1 MRVGTPRMRPMHGD
15 PPPPRPHVAP
25 MLYLEGHQL
34 GERRWLRVA
43 AATVLALV
51 PVITSAC
58 DASVGDGTPGAARRP
73 VDGLRILVPNSPG
86 SGYDTTA
93 RTAAK
98 VMQDAGL
105 ARDVTVFNVAGA
117 GGTTGLRRVVDD
129 GSDEHLLMQ
138 MGLGVVGAVHTNRSQ
153 VTLMDTLPVARLIE
167 EMEAVV
173 VPKDSPYDTLQ
184 DLVTAWKANPAGVP
198 VGGASAPGG
207 PDHLMPML
215 LAQAVGVAPTS
226 VKFVSF
232 GGGAELLAAVLGNE
246 VAFAA
251 TGIGEV
257 AEQAKVGEVKILA
270 VTGARRTG
278 GLDAP
283 TLKELGVDL
292 VFANWRGL
300 VATSGLTAAQRQR
313 LVDLVT
319 DMHNSPE
326 WKVALA
332 TKGWTDAFIAGDEFA
347 AFVASENDRVVKV
360 LRELGLG

>member
-1 MRVGTPRMRPMHGD
+1 M
-15 PPPPRPHVAP
+15 
-25 MLYLEGHQL
+25 
-34 GERRWLRVA
+34 GERTWLRVA
-43 AATVLALV
+43 TGAVLALV
-51 PVITSAC
+51 AVVTAAC
-58 DASVGDGTPGAARRP
+58 GVSLDNDASGAAHRT
-73 VDGLRILVPNSPG
+73 VDGLRILVPNGPG

-105 ARDVTVFNVAGA
+105 ARNVAVFNVAGA

-129 GSDEHLLMQ
+129 KGDENLLMQ

-153 VTLMDTLPVARLIE
+153 VTLMSTLPVARLIE

-173 VPKDSPYDTLQ
+173 VPKESPYNTLR
-184 DLVTAWKANPAGVP
+184 DLVTAWRADPAAVP

-215 LAQAVGVAPTS
+215 LAQAVGVAPKR

-232 GGGAELLAAVLGNE
+232 GGGAELVAAVLSNK

-257 AEQAKVGEVKILA
+257 AEQAKVGAVKILA
-270 VTGARRTG
+270 VTGARRAG

-283 TLKELGVDL
+283 TLREQGVDL

-300 VATSGLTAAQRQR
+300 VAASGLTAVQQQR

-332 TKGWTDAFIAGDEFA
+332 TKGWTDAFITGEEFA
-347 AFVASENDRVVKV
+347 AFLASENDRVAKV